1 MYRVEGS
8 NGSYD
13 LYRVNS
19 KGHEHHVKRVPT
31 ELEALQAGFDL
42 ANYDLQIAILDY
54 KELQKKLAE
63 Y

>member
-1 MYRVEGS
+1 MYRIEAN

-19 KGHEHHVKRVPT
+19 KGHEQHVKHVPT

-42 ANYDLQIAILDY
+42 ANYDLQIAISDY
-54 KELQKKLAE
+54 KELEKKLAE
-63 Y
+63 